1 MIKKELKHYLN
12 MYPMI
17 RTGAEKKFS
26 CVETELYG
34 RKRKI
39 EIPMWTYNLDE
50 TLAKIAE
57 SEKDVIISQIIEKVY
72 RQGETDKR
80 LITRLPVTESSY
92 YRLKRKIEE
101 KIYELYI
108 ANGSVTENEILSNK
122 ICE

>member
-1 MIKKELKHYLN
+1 MIKKELKHYFN

-17 RTGAEKKFS
+17 RTGAEKKSS
-26 CVETELYG
+26 CIETEIYG
-34 RKRKI
+34 RKRMI
-39 EIPMWTYNLDE
+39 EIPMLTYNLDE
-50 TLAKIAE
+50 TLAKITE
-57 SEKDVIISQIIEKVY
+57 SEKDIIISQIIEQVY

-80 LITRLPVTESSY
+80 LITRLPVTESGY

-108 ANGSVTENEILSNK
+108 VNGSVTENEILSNK

>member
-17 RTGAEKKFS
+17 RTGAEKKS
-26 CVETELYG
+26 SSIETEIYG
-34 RKRKI
+34 RKRMI
-39 EIPMWTYNLDE
+39 ETPMWTYNLEE
-50 TLAKIAE
+50 TLAKITE
-57 SEKDVIISQIIEKVY
+57 SEKDIIISQIIEQVY

-80 LITRLPVTESSY
+80 LITRLPVTESGY

-108 ANGSVTENEILSNK
+108 VNGSVTENEILSNK

>member
-17 RTGAEKKFS
+17 RTGAEKKSS
-26 CVETELYG
+26 CIETEIYG
-34 RKRKI
+34 RKRMI
-39 EIPMWTYNLDE
+39 ETPMWTYNLEE
-50 TLAKIAE
+50 TLAKITE
-57 SEKDVIISQIIEKVY
+57 SEKDIIISQIIEQVY

-80 LITRLPVTESSY
+80 LITRLPVTESGY

-108 ANGSVTENEILSNK
+108 VNGSVTENEILSNK